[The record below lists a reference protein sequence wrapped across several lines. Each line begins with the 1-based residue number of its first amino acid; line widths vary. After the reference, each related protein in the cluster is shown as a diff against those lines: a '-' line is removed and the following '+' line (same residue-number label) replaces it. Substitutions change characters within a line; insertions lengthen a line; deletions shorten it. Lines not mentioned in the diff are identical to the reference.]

1 MDLSN
6 ILSISGKPG
15 LYKLLSQTKTGA
27 LVESLLDG
35 KRYPAFSYEKISSLE
50 DIGILT
56 TEEDLPLKEVF
67 KAIFEKEGG
76 KPCLDAKSDS
86 QEIKNYLLEVVPILD
101 LSRVYLSDMKKILT
115 WYNMLLKNG
124 ILTFDESKENETE
137 NTDPKEI

>member
-35 KRYPAFSYEKISSLE
+35 KRHPAFSYEKISSLE

-56 TEEDLPLKEVF
+56 TGEDLPLKEVF
-67 KAIFEKEGG
+67 KTIFEKENG
-76 KPCLDAKSDS
+76 KPCLDAKSDP
-86 QEIKNYLLEVVPILD
+86 QEIKNYLLEVVPNLD
-101 LSRVYLSDMKKILT
+101 LSRVYLSDMKKILA
-115 WYNMLLKNG
+115 WYNLLLKND
-124 ILTFDESKENETE
+124 ISVFDASKESDTE
-137 NTDPKEI
+137 NNAAKKD